1 MQCRHYSQRHGKVK
15 VKVTLA
21 RAAALPLGR
30 SSVFAYGECSNGIA
44 ELQRG
49 CVLEGEGQAGLW
61 LRLQRALVHVRITHR
76 LARRRRH
83 DSQ

>member
-21 RAAALPLGR
+21 RAAALQLAR

-49 CVLEGEGQAGLW
+49 CVLVGQAGLW